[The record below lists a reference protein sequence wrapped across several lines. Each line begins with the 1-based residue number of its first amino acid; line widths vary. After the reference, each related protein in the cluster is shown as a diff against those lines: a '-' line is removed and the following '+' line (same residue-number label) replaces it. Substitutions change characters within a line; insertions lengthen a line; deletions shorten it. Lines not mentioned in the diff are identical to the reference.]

1 MSSRSRQRAASKVVP
16 ALPLERLDPWR
27 WRIPRDEERG
37 MRVDGIV
44 FADDRL
50 MEGLHDDP
58 ALVQV
63 ANVATLPGI
72 VGASLA
78 MPDIH
83 WGYGVPIGGVEA
95 MRSDGGVV
103 SPGGHRFRHQLRRPD
118 PPERPLG
125 R

>member
-50 MEGLHDDP
+50 MEGLHDETP
-58 ALVQV
+58 A
-63 ANVATLPGI
+63 AACGPWRRDSADARRG
-72 VGASLA
+72 
-78 MPDIH
+78 
-83 WGYGVPIGGVEA
+83 
-95 MRSDGGVV
+95 RSGRS
-103 SPGGHRFRHQLRRPD
+103 SPVDLG
-118 PPERPLG
+118 LG
-125 R
+125 RVLVAAAGSLPDLGSDLLKQI